1 LVFLSTSEDDED
13 DKDTS
18 ALDGNFCME
27 ELAAPLGRNEDQK
40 DGVCSGTYV
49 TTNMSVMSP

>member
-13 DKDTS
+13 IS

-27 ELAAPLGRNEDQK
+27 ELAAPVGRNEDQK

-49 TTNMSVMSP
+49 TTYTSVMSP